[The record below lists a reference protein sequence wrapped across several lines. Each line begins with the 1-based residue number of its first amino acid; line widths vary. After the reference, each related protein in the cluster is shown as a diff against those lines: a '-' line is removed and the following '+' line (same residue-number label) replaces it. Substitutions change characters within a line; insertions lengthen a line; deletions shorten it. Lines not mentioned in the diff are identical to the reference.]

1 MIQSGTLYITATPI
15 GNLEDITLRAVR
27 ILGEVDYILAEDT
40 RVTGILLS
48 RIDVHKQLISMNGYS
63 EEGKSD
69 RVISDLLSGKN
80 IALVSDAG
88 TPCISD
94 PGYILVKK
102 AVANGI
108 TVTPLP
114 GANAAV
120 SALSISGLPTASF
133 SFFGFLPRKDG
144 DIAEVLERVKSDG
157 ALLAVFYESPLRII
171 DNLEHIRDFFPDANA
186 VVCNDLTKKFERI
199 YRGSIS
205 AVIDE
210 LKDNAN
216 SDKGEYTVVIEKNLS
231 VKEETEEKLSIE
243 ALIAD
248 KLAKGVKTVKE
259 AVALVTAENADK
271 LRKKDVYSASLR
283 LKEFFYDEDE
293 K

>member
-1 MIQSGTLYITATPI
+1 M
-15 GNLEDITLRAVR
+15 
-27 ILGEVDYILAEDT
+27 
-40 RVTGILLS
+40 
-48 RIDVHKQLISMNGYS
+48 
-63 EEGKSD
+63 
-69 RVISDLLSGKN
+69 
-80 IALVSDAG
+80 
-88 TPCISD
+88 
-94 PGYILVKK
+94 
-102 AVANGI
+102 
-108 TVTPLP
+108 
-114 GANAAV
+114 
-120 SALSISGLPTASF
+120 
-133 SFFGFLPRKDG
+133 PRKDG